1 MRAKRRFLAVAKL
14 LLHNRGVEYLKRAVT
29 NEDLSRLKIDRGSAA
44 TTRPRKKRSGLIAVL
59 AITAAAALLVAA
71 YFRSGV
77 AVEVESA
84 TVTNAYPSQSFTL
97 LNATGYVVAQRK
109 AAVASKAT
117 GRVEWLG
124 VTEGSRVQEG
134 EIIARLENA
143 DVTATMEQAAA
154 SVKLAKANLQQAQ
167 AELMDARAAFDRS
180 EELLAKGFISQSA
193 HDNATARYHK
203 AQAAAQGFKASIG
216 VAEANHRAARIAVD
230 QTLIRAPFDGVV
242 LTKSANIGDV
252 VTPFSSALDAK
263 GAVVTMADMDTLEVE
278 ADVSESN
285 LPKVKLGQPCEIQ
298 LDALPDLR
306 LRGVVQ
312 RIVPTVDRAK
322 ATVLVKIR
330 FVDRDPRVLP
340 EMSAKVAFLEKE
352 MAAGQRTARPAV
364 LSGAITQRNGKTVIF
379 IIKDGRAVETPIET
393 GGKIGDMVEVL
404 KGAKAGDKVV
414 LKPGDDLDNGDKVKT
429 AAK

>member
-1 MRAKRRFLAVAKL
+1 VA
-14 LLHNRGVEYLKRAVT
+14 
-29 NEDLSRLKIDRGSAA
+29 NEDLSRLKIDRSDTAGVTS
-44 TTRPRKKRSGLIAVL
+44 RKKRPRLIVVFAV
-59 AITAAAALLVAA
+59 AAALTLLAA
-71 YFRSGV
+71 LYVRGGT
-77 AVEVESA
+77 AIEVESA
-84 TVTNAYPSQSFTL
+84 TVTTAYPSQSFTL

-124 VTEGSRVQEG
+124 VTEGSQVVEN

-143 DVTATMEQAAA
+143 DVSATMEQAAA
-154 SVKLAKANLQQAQ
+154 NIKVAKANLQHGEAELIDAQ
-167 AELMDARAAFDRS
+167 AAFNRS
-180 EELLAKGFISQSA
+180 RELLAKGFISQSA
-193 HDNATARYHK
+193 YDIAAARYHK
-203 AQAAAQGFKASIG
+203 AQAVVWGYQASVG
-216 VAEANHRAARIAVD
+216 VAEANHRAAQIAVE

-285 LPKVKLGQPCEIQ
+285 LSKVKLEQPCEIQ
-298 LDALPDLR
+298 LDALPDMR

-322 ATVLVKIR
+322 ATVVVKIR

-340 EMSAKVAFLEKE
+340 EMSAKIAFLEKE
-352 MAAGQRTARPAV
+352 MAAGQRTARTVAQPD
-364 LSGAITQRNGKTVIF
+364 AIVQRNGRNMVF
-379 IIKDGRAVETPIET
+379 VIKDEKAVEMLIET
-393 GGKIGDMVEVL
+393 GEKIGDMVEVL
-404 KGAKAGDKVV
+404 SGPKAGDKVI
-414 LKPGDDLDNGDKVKT
+414 LRPGDALDNGDKVKT
-429 AAK
+429 VTK

>member
-1 MRAKRRFLAVAKL
+1 MS
-14 LLHNRGVEYLKRAVT
+14 

-44 TTRPRKKRSGLIAVL
+44 TGTRKKRFPLAAWLAIAVM
-59 AITAAAALLVAA
+59 LVVLGFL
-71 YFRSGV
+71 YFRSGI

-84 TVTNAYPSQSFTL
+84 TVTTAYPSQSFTL

-124 VTEGSRVQEG
+124 VTEGSKVTEG

-143 DVTATMEQAAA
+143 DVSATMDQAAA
-154 SVKLAKANLQQAQ
+154 SVNVAKANLQQAQ
-167 AELMDARAAFDRS
+167 AELVDAQAAFNRNR
-180 EELLAKGFISQSA
+180 ELLDKGFISPFA
-193 HDNATARYHK
+193 YDTVTARYHK
-203 AQAAAQGFKASIG
+203 AQAALRGFGAEVA
-216 VAEANHRAARIAVD
+216 VAEANYRAARIAVE

-306 LRGVVQ
+306 LRGMVQ

-330 FVDRDPRVLP
+330 FVDHDAQVLP

-352 MAAGQRTARPAV
+352 MASDQRTARVAV
-364 LSGAITQRNGKTVIF
+364 LSDAITQRNGKRVIF
-379 IIKDGRAVETPIET
+379 LLKDGKAVETPIET
-393 GGKIGDMVEVL
+393 GEKIGDMVEVL
-404 KGAKAGDKVV
+404 KGAKAGDKVI
-414 LKPGDDLDNGDKVKT
+414 LRPKDGLDNGDKVKT
-429 AAK
+429 AVK

>member
-1 MRAKRRFLAVAKL
+1 MS
-14 LLHNRGVEYLKRAVT
+14 

-44 TTRPRKKRSGLIAVL
+44 TGTRKKRFSLAAWL
-59 AITAAAALLVAA
+59 AIAAMLVVLGFL
-71 YFRSGV
+71 YFRSGI

-84 TVTNAYPSQSFTL
+84 TVTTAYPSQSFTL

-124 VTEGSRVQEG
+124 VTEGSKVTEG

-143 DVTATMEQAAA
+143 DVSATMDQAAA
-154 SVKLAKANLQQAQ
+154 SVNVAKANLQQAQ
-167 AELMDARAAFDRS
+167 AELVDAQAAFNRNR
-180 EELLAKGFISQSA
+180 ELLDKGFISPFA
-193 HDNATARYHK
+193 YDTVTARYHK
-203 AQAAAQGFKASIG
+203 AQAALRGFGAEVA
-216 VAEANHRAARIAVD
+216 VAEANYRAARIAVE

-306 LRGVVQ
+306 LRGMVQ

-330 FVDRDPRVLP
+330 FVDHDAQVLP

-352 MAAGQRTARPAV
+352 MASDQRTARVAV
-364 LSGAITQRNGKTVIF
+364 LSDAITQRNGKRVIF
-379 IIKDGRAVETPIET
+379 LLKDGKAVETPIET
-393 GGKIGDMVEVL
+393 GEKIGDMIEVL
-404 KGAKAGDKVV
+404 KGAKAGDKVI
-414 LKPGDDLDNGDKVKT
+414 LRPGDGLDNGDKVKT
-429 AAK
+429 AVK

>member
-1 MRAKRRFLAVAKL
+1 MA
-14 LLHNRGVEYLKRAVT
+14 
-29 NEDLSRLKIDRGSAA
+29 NEDLSRLKIDRNGTAGVTS
-44 TTRPRKKRSGLIAVL
+44 RKKRPRLIPIFA
-59 AITAAAALLVAA
+59 AAAALILLAVLYLRGSAA
-71 YFRSGV
+71 I
-77 AVEVESA
+77 EVESA
-84 TVTNAYPSQSFTL
+84 TVTTAYPSQSFTL

-124 VTEGSRVQEG
+124 VTEGSQVAEN

-143 DVTATMEQAAA
+143 DVSAAMEQAAA
-154 SVKLAKANLQQAQ
+154 NIKVAKANLQHGE
-167 AELMDARAAFDRS
+167 AELVDAQVAFNRNH
-180 EELLAKGFISQSA
+180 ELLAKGFISQSA
-193 HDNATARYHK
+193 YDIASARYHK
-203 AQAAAQGFKASIG
+203 AQATVWGYQASVG
-216 VAEANHRAARIAVD
+216 VAEANHRAARIAVE

-263 GAVVTMADMDTLEVE
+263 GAVVTLADMDTLEVE

-285 LPKVKLGQPCEIQ
+285 LSKVKLEQPCEIQ
-298 LDALPDLR
+298 LDALPDMR

-340 EMSAKVAFLEKE
+340 EMSAKIAFLEKE
-352 MAAGQRTARPAV
+352 MTAEQRTARTVVQPD
-364 LSGAITQRNGKTVIF
+364 AIIQRNGKSAVF
-379 IIKDGRAVETPIET
+379 IIEDEKAVEVPIES
-393 GGKIGDMVEVL
+393 GEKIGDMVEVL
-404 KGAKAGDKVV
+404 KGPKAGDKVI
-414 LKPGDDLDNGDKVKT
+414 LHPGDGLDNGDQVKT
-429 AAK
+429 VAK

>member
-1 MRAKRRFLAVAKL
+1 
-14 LLHNRGVEYLKRAVT
+14 VT

-44 TTRPRKKRSGLIAVL
+44 TGTRKKRFPLAVWLAIAAMFAVL
-59 AITAAAALLVAA
+59 GFL
-71 YFRSGV
+71 YFRSGM

-84 TVTNAYPSQSFTL
+84 TVTTAYPSQSFTL

-124 VTEGSRVQEG
+124 VTEGSKVTEG

-143 DVTATMEQAAA
+143 DVSATMDQAAA
-154 SVKLAKANLQQAQ
+154 SVNVAKANLQQAQ
-167 AELMDARAAFDRS
+167 AELVDARAAFNRNR
-180 EELLAKGFISQSA
+180 ELLGKGFISPFA
-193 HDNATARYHK
+193 YDTVTARYHK
-203 AQAAAQGFKASIG
+203 AQAALRGFDAEVA
-216 VAEANHRAARIAVD
+216 VAEANHRAARIAVE

-312 RIVPTVDRAK
+312 RVVPTVDRAK

-330 FVDRDPRVLP
+330 FVDHDPQVLP

-352 MAAGQRTARPAV
+352 MAANQRTARVAV
-364 LSGAITQRNGKTVIF
+364 LSDAITQRNGKNVIF
-379 IIKDGRAVETPIET
+379 LLKDGKAVETPIET

-404 KGAKAGDKVV
+404 KGAKAGDKVI
-414 LKPGDDLDNGDKVKT
+414 LRPGDGLDNGDKVKT

>member
-1 MRAKRRFLAVAKL
+1 MA
-14 LLHNRGVEYLKRAVT
+14 
-29 NEDLSRLKIDRGSAA
+29 NEDLSRLKIDRGVAA
-44 TTRPRKKRSGLIAVL
+44 GITSHRKRPRLISTLAV
-59 AITAAAALLVAA
+59 IAALVLLVIF
-71 YFRSGV
+71 YFHSGA

-84 TVTNAYPSQSFTL
+84 TVTTAYPSQAFTL

-124 VTEGSRVQEG
+124 VTEGSRVTEG

-143 DVTATMEQAAA
+143 DVSAAMEQAAA
-154 SVKLAKANLQQAQ
+154 SIKVAKANLQQGRVELID
-167 AELMDARAAFDRS
+167 AEAALNRNS
-180 EELLAKGFISQSA
+180 ELLAKGFISPFA
-193 HDNATARYHK
+193 YDMATARFHK
-203 AQAAAQGFKASIG
+203 AQAAVSGYQASVA
-216 VAEANHRAARIAVD
+216 VAEADYRAARIAVE

-252 VTPFSSALDAK
+252 VTPFSSALNAK

-285 LPKVKLGQPCEIQ
+285 LPKVELEQPSEIQ
-298 LDALPDLR
+298 LDAIPDVR
-306 LRGVVQ
+306 LRGRVH

-322 ATVLVKIR
+322 ATMLVKIR

-340 EMSAKVAFLEKE
+340 EMSAKIAFLEKE
-352 MAAGQRTARPAV
+352 MAAGQHSARTVVQPD
-364 LSGAITQRNGKTVIF
+364 AIIQHNGKNVVF
-379 IIKDGRAVETPIET
+379 IMKDEKAIETPIKT
-393 GGKIGDMVEVL
+393 GEKIGDMVEVL
-404 KGAKAGDKVV
+404 EGPKAGDKVI
-414 LKPGDDLDNGDKVKT
+414 LRPGSGIDNGDKVKT